1 MKHVS
6 KYLVV
11 ALALTLMVMLAAC
24 AKQPTQ
30 EMDAAKAA
38 VDSAIAAGGDK
49 YAKEEVKGLNDEL
62 TAATDEIKVQDGKF
76 FKNYDKA
83 KEILAKVKANADT
96 LTTEIPAKKEK
107 AKTDAQAAID
117 AAKTAVNDAKALLAK
132 APRGK
137 GTKAD
142 IEALKADVAGLE
154 ASIKEAEGLMGTE
167 DYMAATDKA
176 NGVKDKAAEVSGQ
189 ISQAIEKVGKKPATK
204 KAAEKPAAEK
214 KK

>member
-1 MKHVS
+1 MKHLS

-83 KEILAKVKANADT
+83 TEILAKVKANADT

-189 ISQAIEKVGKKPATK
+189 ISQAIEKVKGKK
-204 KAAEKPAAEK
+204 
-214 KK
+214 

>member
-107 AKTDAQAAID
+107 AKNDAQAAID

-189 ISQAIEKVGKKPATK
+189 ISQAIEKVKGKK
-204 KAAEKPAAEK
+204 
-214 KK
+214 

>member
-1 MKHVS
+1 MKHLS

-38 VDSAIAAGGDK
+38 VDAAIAAGGDK

-83 KEILAKVKANADT
+83 TEILAKVKANADT

-107 AKTDAQAAID
+107 AKNDAQAAID
-117 AAKTAVNDAKALLAK
+117 AAKAAVNDAKALLAK

-142 IEALKADVAGLE
+142 IEALRADVAGLE

-167 DYMAATDKA
+167 DYMAASDKA
-176 NGVKDKAAEVSGQ
+176 NGVKEKAAEVSNQ
-189 ISQAIEKVGKKPATK
+189 ITQAIEKVKGKK
-204 KAAEKPAAEK
+204 
-214 KK
+214 

>member
-1 MKHVS
+1 MKHLS

-189 ISQAIEKVGKKPATK
+189 ISQAIEKVKGKK
-204 KAAEKPAAEK
+204 
-214 KK
+214 